1 MNLHYMNIENGVDK
15 VMYTMTDKK
24 QWKGRIDSTTNTS
37 SFRLHQ
43 KVTRIPINDVSASN
57 HQQAGIVGFICDEG
71 VRRNQGRVGAAN
83 GPNALR
89 ESLASLPWTFEGD
102 QQIVD
107 VGNILCLNHALEDA
121 QRELGEIIEILRKK
135 KMKCIVLGGGH
146 ETLYGHYL
154 GVRAALQHDAK
165 IGIINIDAHFD
176 LRPYDEQPSS
186 GTMFRQILEQ
196 DPNVNYFV
204 LGIQRYGNTQELF
217 DKARELQVKY
227 VLEEDLTRESKP
239 QIMNDLQQF
248 MDSHDTILLTLCMDV
263 LNAAV
268 APGVSAPSPFGLDP
282 TFVRTL
288 IQQVTSHPNTQSFD
302 ICEVNPLLDE
312 NGRTVKLGAYFVYE
326 ALNNLLRG
334 NG

>member
-1 MNLHYMNIENGVDK
+1 
-15 VMYTMTDKK
+15 MTDQK
-24 QWKGRIDSTTNTS
+24 QWKGRIDSTTNPS

-43 KVTRIPINDVSASN
+43 KVKRLAINDVSAS
-57 HQQAGIVGFICDEG
+57 QQKNAGIVGFICDEG

-89 ESLASLPWTFEGD
+89 GALASLPWTFGE
-102 QQIVD
+102 QQEIID

-121 QRELGEIIEILRKK
+121 QQELGEIVQGLRAKN
-135 KMKCIVLGGGH
+135 MQCIILGGGH

-154 GVRAALQHDAK
+154 GVRAALQKDAR

-176 LRPYDEQPSS
+176 LRPYDEQTSS

-196 DPNVNYFV
+196 DPHTDYFV

-217 DKARELQVKY
+217 DKAHELQVNY
-227 VLEEDLTRESKP
+227 VLEEQMTADNNAH
-239 QIMNDLQQF
+239 IMNDLQQF
-248 MDSHDTILLTLCMDV
+248 MDNHDYILLTLCMDV
-263 LNAAV
+263 VNTAY

-282 TFVRTL
+282 KTVRAV
-288 IQQVTSHPNTQSFD
+288 IQKVASHPHTHSFD

-312 NGRTVKLGAYFVYE
+312 NGQTVKLGAYFVYD
-326 ALNNLLRG
+326 ALNNLLRR
-334 NG
+334 NGS

>member
-1 MNLHYMNIENGVDK
+1 MNLHYMNIANGVDK
-15 VMYTMTDKK
+15 VMYTMTDQK

-43 KVTRIPINDVSASN
+43 KVKRIPINDVSASDSP
-57 HQQAGIVGFICDEG
+57 QAGIVGFICDEG

-83 GPNALR
+83 GPKALR
-89 ESLASLPWTFEGD
+89 ESLASLPWTFDDEL
-102 QQIVD
+102 QIAD
-107 VGNILCLNHALEDA
+107 VGNILCLNHALEEA
-121 QRELGEIIEILRKK
+121 QRELGEIVEVLRKK

-154 GVRAALQHDAK
+154 GVRAALQSDAK

-176 LRPYDEQPSS
+176 LRSYDEQPSS

-196 DPNVNYFV
+196 DSNVDYFV
-204 LGIQRYGNTQELF
+204 LGIQRYGNTKELF
-217 DKARELQVKY
+217 DKAHELNVKY
-227 VLEEDLTRESKP
+227 VLEENLTVDNKP
-239 QIMNDLQQF
+239 QLINDLQQF
-248 MDSHDTILLTLCMDV
+248 MDGHDYILLTLCMDV

-268 APGVSAPSPFGLDP
+268 APGVSAPSPFGLEP
-282 TFVRTL
+282 TFVRTI
-288 IQQVTSHPNTQSFD
+288 IQQVTSHPNTHSFD

>member
-1 MNLHYMNIENGVDK
+1 
-15 VMYTMTDKK
+15 MTDQKH
-24 QWKGRIDSTTNTS
+24 WKGRIDSTTNMS

-43 KVTRIPINDVSASN
+43 KVNRIPINDVRVSDG
-57 HQQAGIVGFICDEG
+57 QQAGIVGFICDEG

-89 ESLASLPWTFEGD
+89 ETMASLPWTFQEG
-102 QQIVD
+102 QQVVD
-107 VGNILCLNHALEDA
+107 VGNILCLNHALEEA
-121 QRELGEIIEILRKK
+121 QHELGGIVEILRTKK
-135 KMKCIVLGGGH
+135 AKCIVLGGGH

-154 GVRAALQHDAK
+154 GVRASLPTDAK

-176 LRPYDEQPSS
+176 LRSYEVETSS

-196 DPNVNYFV
+196 DSNVDYFV
-204 LGIQRYGNTQELF
+204 LGIQRYGNTIELF
-217 DKARELQVKY
+217 EKARELQVEY
-227 VLEEDLTRESKP
+227 VLEDDLTAENKTEIES
-239 QIMNDLQQF
+239 QLQQF
-248 MDSHDTILLTLCMDV
+248 MDSHDYILLTLCMDV
-263 LNAAV
+263 LNAAF

-282 TFVRTL
+282 SIVRSI
-288 IQQVTSHPNTQSFD
+288 IQKVTSHSNTHSFD